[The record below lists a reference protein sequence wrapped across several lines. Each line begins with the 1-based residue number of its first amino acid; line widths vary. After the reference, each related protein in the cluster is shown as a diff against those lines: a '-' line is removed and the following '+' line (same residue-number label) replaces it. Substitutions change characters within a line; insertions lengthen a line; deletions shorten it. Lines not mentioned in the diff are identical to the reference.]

1 MRAFPYKPRCCRN
14 KGAISFSP
22 NFTMISKL
30 VFEILLSLFQAPGQ
44 WGRSGD
50 EWDQRRAP
58 ARPRSSSARFF
69 DSVFP
74 LTERL
79 EEAKFST
86 ALLSL
91 RNLTSPKW
99 DFELWC
105 QIPSPRAGQMPGIR
119 VEPRLFQRYI
129 HRRPSKGLRDLFLQA
144 PVARARPSL
153 LKTYLRLFHWALG
166 TTNPGP
172 LVRCAFQTRH

>member
-105 QIPSPRAGQMPGIR
+105 QIPSPRAGQMPGIKAISTIHTQKAIKR
-119 VEPRLFQRYI
+119 PAGPVLAGTRSPRPPFVI
-129 HRRPSKGLRDLFLQA
+129 
-144 PVARARPSL
+144 